1 MDEKTLETIL
11 ARFDESNRMMKEEF
25 EKTNTNIDR
34 KLDIIGKRLD
44 VVENKVETNTKK
56 VEMYEKEKRKRNV
69 LIFGMEQEADENYVS
84 LEEKVRNMIREKM
97 EISILSTEIDS
108 IRRFG
113 KTQNNKRPIIMALTT
128 WKRKMELLTNGKK
141 LKNSGYS
148 IKEDFPPEVQK
159 IRKDLYEEMMKHR
172 REGKKA
178 YIRYD
183 KLIISGNEKEDN
195 EVEDVNMEESGD
207 EARGIEG
214 TKRKA
219 ESEPEREIVTDKITA
234 TPNRKKYLTHQ
245 RSTSTG
251 SKVNMNQSRLEHF
264 FNSESSSKQPETK
277 TQ

>member
-69 LIFGMEQEADENYVS
+69 LIFGMEQEVDENYVS

-148 IKEDFPPEVQK
+148 IKEDFPPEVQ
-159 IRKDLYEEMMKHR
+159 HQ
-172 REGKKA
+172 
-178 YIRYD
+178 
-183 KLIISGNEKEDN
+183 
-195 EVEDVNMEESGD
+195 
-207 EARGIEG
+207 G
-214 TKRKA
+214 TDTK
-219 ESEPEREIVTDKITA
+219 
-234 TPNRKKYLTHQ
+234 N
-245 RSTSTG
+245 G
-251 SKVNMNQSRLEHF
+251 M
-264 FNSESSSKQPETK
+264 FNSLIASR
-277 TQ
+277 